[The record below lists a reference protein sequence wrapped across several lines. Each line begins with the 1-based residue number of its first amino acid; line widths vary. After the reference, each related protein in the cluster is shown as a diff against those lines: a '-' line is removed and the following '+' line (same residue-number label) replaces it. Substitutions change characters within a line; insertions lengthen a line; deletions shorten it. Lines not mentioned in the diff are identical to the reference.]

1 MVEALTGAHTDRF
14 RGPRSDL
21 PHYPQFGDNDTAG
34 AELATR
40 HLIEGTDGSLF
51 RRHDPPVRRD
61 QQTSRLPERVARHG
75 NGARRRTRAGPR
87 ERSRLRPR
95 CCRQGLVLP
104 DRPPSSRPIHAPQC
118 SSRATRDRTAAAVG
132 FGVFPLATS
141 SGRYRDRSEAAQL
154 GEFDAARTERLEHPN
169 MAPYCMNIVESLT
182 DQTRLL
188 VSTTTSVSAL
198 IFAGWLSCTRSRSRR
213 TQNHVRNADA

>member
-95 CCRQGLVLP
+95 CCRRGLVLP

-118 SSRATRDRTAAAVG
+118 SSRARPGTGLRPPSASVFFHWRPPPAATVIDQK
-132 FGVFPLATS
+132 PPS
-141 SGRYRDRSEAAQL
+141 SASS
-154 GEFDAARTERLEHPN
+154 ARPEPN
-169 MAPYCMNIVESLT
+169 DWSTPTWRPNCMNIVESLT

-188 VSTTTSVSAL
+188 VSLQVD
-198 IFAGWLSCTRSRSRR
+198 C
-213 TQNHVRNADA
+213 